1 MKKKFTLSFLLA
13 LSSLFILNSCTKEDQ
28 EVDNE
33 TQSAVDNAVCEQQ
46 FMAIA
51 PVVNEKGINEAGIK
65 KIAASCGTWTILG
78 AIGNTTIT
86 PSSNDTID
94 SNADGFYDNGPVT
107 FEIDYGTTT
116 GCLAFDS
123 LSTKYGK
130 IRITTA
136 KRWSAYNNP
145 VTIDLLNYKIN
156 TVNYS
161 AQIIITRLDS
171 VTVTTQINNGNCT
184 NGTWNID
191 YTGTKTIKQIAGF
204 STKNNE
210 ADDVISITGSSS
222 GKNREGR
229 NFTTNITSALIKKS
243 TCKFMTSGTVDVTPD
258 GFKTRTVDFGNGSC
272 DDDATFTVNGQ
283 TISFKLK

>member
-1 MKKKFTLSFLLA
+1 MKKNITLSLIIA
-13 LSSLFILNSCTKEDQ
+13 ISSLFLLNSCTKEDK
-28 EVDNE
+28 EVDTE

-46 FMAIA
+46 FMAIT
-51 PVVNEKGINEAGIK
+51 PVINEKGINEAGIK

-78 AIGNTTIT
+78 AISGTNTANVAT
-86 PSSNDTID
+86 DTIVD
-94 SNADGFYDNGPVT
+94 ANGFYQNGPVT

-116 GCLAFDS
+116 GCLSFDN
-123 LSTKYGK
+123 LSTKYGV

-136 KRWSAYNNP
+136 KRWTAYNNP

-156 TVNYS
+156 TINYS

-171 VTVTTQINNGNCT
+171 VTVTTQINNGHCT

-191 YTGTKTIKQIAGF
+191 YTGTKTIKQIGGF
-204 STKNNE
+204 STKTDE
-210 ADDVISITGSSS
+210 SDDVISISGSSS
-222 GKNREGR
+222 GKNRDGR
-229 NFTTNITSALIKKS
+229 NFTTNITSDLIKKS

-272 DDDATFTVNGQ
+272 DDDATYTVNGQ